1 MENKIK
7 FIDKI
12 LGIFCFVLDKKVFF
26 YVYWANYLTINS
38 VIFEA
43 KGSSIDAT
51 GSNITFVWM

>member
-43 KGSSIDAT
+43 KGLLYAT
-51 GSNITFVWM
+51 GSNITFV